1 MWQLW
6 WFGSGLVLFA
16 MVGLYAGRLRR
27 RRAAIW
33 PLLIA
38 VCLLIGCAS
47 TPMNVI
53 MTNPETGKS
62 VYVSH
67 SSWGWGMA
75 GIAAAINAEQQQKKA
90 IEAAKM
96 MGYIEMKEVK

>member
-1 MWQLW
+1 MKTLTIIAILFC
-6 WFGSGLVLFA
+6 FGCST
-16 MVGLYAGRLRR
+16 
-27 RRAAIW
+27 
-33 PLLIA
+33 
-38 VCLLIGCAS
+38 

-53 MTNPETGKS
+53 MTNPESGKC

-75 GIAAAINAEQQQKKA
+75 GVAAAINAEQQQKKA

-96 MGYIEMKEVK
+96 MGYTDMKEVK

>member
-1 MWQLW
+1 MKK
-6 WFGSGLVLFA
+6 LFA
-16 MVGLYAGRLRR
+16 
-27 RRAAIW
+27 
-33 PLLIA
+33 IA
-38 VCLLIGCAS
+38 VIVCGLSLGCAT

-53 MTNPETGKS
+53 MTNPETNKS

-75 GIAAAINAEQQQKKA
+75 GMMAAMNAQQQQQKA

-96 MGYIEMKEVK
+96 MGYTEMKEVK

>member
-1 MWQLW
+1 MK
-6 WFGSGLVLFA
+6 
-16 MVGLYAGRLRR
+16 
-27 RRAAIW
+27 
-33 PLLIA
+33 LIIVIVSVA
-38 VCLLIGCAS
+38 LCIGCAS

-53 MTNPETGKS
+53 MTNPDTGKS

-75 GIAAAINAEQQQKKA
+75 GVAAALNAEQQQKKA

-96 MGYIEMKEVK
+96 MGYTKMKEVK